1 MASGQSGRPGPHAR
15 EAVRAESPIERGSAT
30 TPGRD
35 LHNNSAAVCVSK
47 DKTSTE
53 M

>member
-1 MASGQSGRPGPHAR
+1 MVIGQSGRPGLSAH

-35 LHNNSAAVCVSK
+35 LHNNSPQQ
-47 DKTSTE
+47 TSTTVHVKVYD
-53 M
+53 